1 MTEANLDDS
10 REAAV
15 VHEDGGV
22 PIRTV
27 SALTGVNAFT
37 LRAWERRYGLVKPAR
52 TPSGRRVYTP
62 HHIERIRRILALLDS
77 GMAIGQVARVV
88 QGSDQEHEV
97 GGGAGPWLTLRN
109 RMWDAVTEFDERGLE
124 SAYQEAL
131 SLHPIERVTERLLL
145 PLLRDLGMRWLSS
158 DCGVAEEHFFSVYL
172 RNKLGARFHHRRP
185 PDAGPGLVCA
195 CLPGE
200 QHELGLLLFALAAND
215 RGYRVI
221 LLGADMP
228 LDGLASAVRR
238 IRVDAIALSG
248 FMDPGDALWVGE
260 LKRLVATVKVPVFVG
275 GPLSLTHRKVIGETG
290 AHPLGCD
297 FTLAFKR
304 LAEVLSP

>member
-1 MTEANLDDS
+1 MSQANLNH
-10 REAAV
+10 RQAAAV
-15 VHEDGGV
+15 VDENGGV

-27 SALTGVNAFT
+27 SALTGVNSFT

-52 TPSGRRVYTP
+52 TPTGRRVYTP
-62 HHIERIRRILALLDS
+62 HHIEQIRRILALLDS
-77 GMAIGQVARVV
+77 GMAIGQVARLV
-88 QGSDQEHEV
+88 QGSDRAHQA
-97 GGGAGPWLTLRN
+97 GGGVGPWLALRN
-109 RMWDAVTEFDERGLE
+109 RMWGAVTEFDERGLE

-145 PLLRDLGMRWLSS
+145 PLLRDLGTRWLSS

-185 PDAGPGLVCA
+185 PEEGPGLVCA

-215 RGYRVI
+215 RGYRVV

-228 LDGLASAVRR
+228 LDGLASAVGR
-238 IRVDAIALSG
+238 IRVDAVALSG
-248 FMDPGDALWVGE
+248 FMDPGDALWGGE
-260 LKRLVATVKVPVFVG
+260 LQRLVATVQIPVFVG
-275 GPLSLTHRKVIGETG
+275 GPVSLTHRRAIGQTG

-304 LAEVLSP
+304 LAEVLNP